1 MSKYSLVIWDFNG
14 TLIDDVSAALGAVND
29 MLTKRSQPQINLKKY
44 YSAIDIP
51 IWKFYE
57 TVFVPDTITPL
68 EAIEEFEIGYEKHLK
83 ADPLMEGAR
92 NVLEYFSN
100 LGVKQIV
107 LSASHVNKVKER
119 LQSLGIINYFD
130 KVLGRSDDFVGDKT
144 YLAKEYF
151 SDMNI
156 VPSEVLLIGDCV
168 NDYEVSAALGCDC
181 ILTTKGHQSRCEF
194 TNISA
199 LIVDELSE
207 IISALE

>member
-92 NVLEYFSN
+92 NVLEY
-100 LGVKQIV
+100 LVI
-107 LSASHVNKVKER
+107 
-119 LQSLGIINYFD
+119 
-130 KVLGRSDDFVGDKT
+130 
-144 YLAKEYF
+144 
-151 SDMNI
+151 
-156 VPSEVLLIGDCV
+156 SE
-168 NDYEVSAALGCDC
+168 
-181 ILTTKGHQSRCEF
+181 
-194 TNISA
+194 
-199 LIVDELSE
+199 
-207 IISALE
+207 